1 MSQGKMLYKL
11 FAGLMVVAMLL
22 TACGTTPTTAPAT
35 QAPAAPATQAPA
47 APATQAPAA
56 PAKSITIAYSGY
68 ATSNDYWNGLGKA
81 AAAEAAKLGVKF
93 VDLTTETQ
101 DANAQVQ
108 AIDTEIT
115 AKPDAIIIGS
125 VDPTVFKDTI
135 AKAKAAGIPLL
146 AADTAIDD
154 PYISALVQTDN
165 LATSTALGQ
174 YVCKKLNG
182 AKGSALVMA
191 GTVGHQTGDARQKGI
206 GDALAACGE
215 TVIKQYGNWDE
226 NTEVQIATDTMA
238 ATPDLNVIFAPH
250 GAGAAAVATVVK
262 NKGNTSKIMVF
273 GFDGLPVE
281 YQAITDG
288 IETATAKQDNVRIGQ
303 ETVDDALA
311 IINKTSFQA
320 TDLITGIIIDKA
332 NVAQYMK

>member
-1 MSQGKMLYKL
+1 MLKGKMLYKL
-11 FAGLMVVAMLL
+11 FTGLMVVAMLL
-22 TACGTTPTTAPAT
+22 SACASANTATATTAPAAT
-35 QAPAAPATQAPA
+35 TAPPKT
-47 APATQAPAA
+47 
-56 PAKSITIAYSGY
+56 ITIAYSGY

-81 AAAEAAKLGVKF
+81 AAAEAKAKGVNF

-146 AADTAIDD
+146 AADTAIAD

-165 LATSTALGQ
+165 LATATALGQ
-174 YVCKKLNG
+174 YICKQLNG

-191 GTVGHQTGDARQKGI
+191 GTVGHQTGDARQKGV
-206 GDALAACGE
+206 GDALTACGE
-215 TVIKQYGNWDE
+215 KVIKQYGNWDE
-226 NTEVQIATDTMA
+226 NTEVQISTDTIT

-262 NKGNTSKIMVF
+262 TKGLTSKIMVF

-281 YQAITDG
+281 FQAITDG
-288 IETATAKQDNVRIGQ
+288 IETATAKQDNIRIGK
-303 ETVDDALA
+303 ESVDDALA
-311 IINKTSFQA
+311 IINKQPFTA
-320 TDLITGIIIDKA
+320 TDLITGVLIDKTS
-332 NVAQYMK
+332 VAQYMATPTP

>member
-1 MSQGKMLYKL
+1 MLHHDVKKQYT
-11 FAGLMVVAMLL
+11 LMACLLVVTMLL
-22 TACGTTPTTAPAT
+22 ASCGGTAATTQATTASGQSPST
-35 QAPAAPATQAPA
+35 
-47 APATQAPAA
+47 
-56 PAKSITIAYSGY
+56 ITIAYSGY
-68 ATSNDYWNGLGKA
+68 AKSNDYWNGLGKA
-81 AAAEAAKLGVKF
+81 AAAEAAAKGVKF

-101 DANAQVQ
+101 DAAAQKQ
-108 AIDTEIT
+108 AVDTEIT
-115 AKPDAIIIGS
+115 AKPSAIIIGS
-125 VDPTVFKDTI
+125 VDPTVWKDTL
-135 AKAKAAGIPLL
+135 AAAKAAGIPVL

-154 PYISALVQTDN
+154 PYIAALVQTDN
-165 LATSTALGQ
+165 LSSAGILGD
-174 YVCKKLNG
+174 YICKKLNG

-206 GDALAACGE
+206 ADKLAACGE

-226 NTEVQIATDTMA
+226 NTEVQIATDTMT

-281 YQAITDG
+281 YQAIKDG

-303 ETVDDALA
+303 ESVDDALA
-311 IINKTSFQA
+311 IINKQSFKA
-320 TDLITGIIIDKA
+320 TDLITGVLIDSA
-332 NVAQYMK
+332 NVAQYMP

>member
-1 MSQGKMLYKL
+1 MLQRKMLYKL
-11 FAGLMVVAMLL
+11 FAGLMVVTMLL
-22 TACGTTPTTAPAT
+22 SACASGNTPTA
-35 QAPAAPATQAPA
+35 AAPAVTS
-47 APATQAPAA
+47 APAA

-81 AAAEAAKLGVKF
+81 AAAEAAAKGVKF
-93 VDLTTETQ
+93 VDLTTEPQ
-101 DANAQVQ
+101 DASAQVQ
-108 AIDTEIT
+108 AINTEIT

-135 AKAKAAGIPLL
+135 AKAKAAGIPII

-226 NTEVQIATDTMA
+226 NTEVQIATDTMT

-262 NKGNTSKIMVF
+262 NKGNTGKIMVF

-281 YQAITDG
+281 YQAIKDG

-303 ETVDDALA
+303 ESVDDALA
-311 IINKTSFQA
+311 IINKQSFKA
-320 TDLITGIIIDKA
+320 TDLIVGVLIDSA
-332 NVAQYMK
+332 NVAQYMP

>member
-1 MSQGKMLYKL
+1 MKQHKSGSLYIII
-11 FAGLMVVAMLL
+11 AILMVASVLL
-22 TACGTTPTTAPAT
+22 ASCGSTTTTPVPTTASGAKNPAD
-35 QAPAAPATQAPA
+35 
-47 APATQAPAA
+47 
-56 PAKSITIAYSGY
+56 ITIAYSGY

-81 AAAEAAKLGVKF
+81 AAAEAAAKGVKF

-101 DANAQVQ
+101 DAAAQKAAV
-108 AIDTEIT
+108 DTEIT
-115 AKPDAIIIGS
+115 AKPSAIIIGS
-125 VDPTVFKDTI
+125 VDPTVWKDTL
-135 AKAKAAGIPLL
+135 AAAKAAGIPVL

-165 LATSTALGQ
+165 LVSSQNLGD
-174 YVCKKLNG
+174 YVCKLLAG

-206 GDALAACGE
+206 ADKLTACGE
-215 TVIKQYGNWDE
+215 NVIKQYGNWDE
-226 NTEVQIATDTMA
+226 NTEVQIATDTIT

-262 NKGNTSKIMVF
+262 SKSLTSKIMVF

-281 YQAITDG
+281 YTAIVAGTE
-288 IETATAKQDNVRIGQ
+288 IATMKQDNVRIGK
-303 ETVDDALA
+303 ETVDDAIA
-311 IINKTSFQA
+311 IVNGQSVTA
-320 TDLITGIIIDKA
+320 TDLIPGVLIDKT